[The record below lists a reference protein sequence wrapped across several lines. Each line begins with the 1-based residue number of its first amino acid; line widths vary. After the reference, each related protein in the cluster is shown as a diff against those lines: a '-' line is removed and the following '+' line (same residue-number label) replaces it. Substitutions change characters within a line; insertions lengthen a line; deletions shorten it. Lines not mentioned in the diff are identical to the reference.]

1 MFTTFLAVGLLVLV
15 IGAVMGV
22 ITIPDKTA
30 IRPTIEP
37 LRLPATP
44 KSAMLNPGP
53 VRIPTAGASSSG
65 TPLVERCQGTRVGY
79 YGFSIGH
86 DLAAGAGLDLQAQP
100 VIRHCIVDGFSG
112 VSPGLDVFVD
122 AGAPPSPEGV
132 FSGLTHT
139 VPAGGAGERIG
150 VGLTTTKIY
159 FE

>member
-1 MFTTFLAVGLLVLV
+1 MFTVFLVVGAIALL
-15 IGAVMGV
+15 IAGV
-22 ITIPDKTA
+22 ITIPDRTLVRLTTTP
-30 IRPTIEP
+30 I
-37 LRLPATP
+37 RLPATP

-65 TPLVERCQGTRVGY
+65 TPMVERAQGTRVGY
-79 YGFSIGH
+79 YGYSISH
-86 DLAAGAGLDLQAQP
+86 DIAAGAGLDLQAQI
-100 VIRHCIVDGFSG
+100 VIRKAIVDGFAG

-122 AGAPPSPEGV
+122 PAAPPSPEGV

-150 VGLTTTKIY
+150 VGLTTTKIF